1 MKPNLKLRRNI
12 NNPQRFHKGLPL
24 TLKFFQEIALGKK
37 DECLK
42 KMIIIEFFNIS
53 LKLII
58 IVL

>member
-1 MKPNLKLRRNI
+1 M

-42 KMIIIEFFNIS
+42 KMIIIELFNIS